1 MIRPTTTLSVSTSKS
16 SSFRSP
22 NGRLADARLSMSED
36 IGLKAWVRVSTDK
49 LQNRALSDPHRC
61 PAQGVQD

>member
-1 MIRPTTTLSVSTSKS
+1 
-16 SSFRSP
+16 
-22 NGRLADARLSMSED
+22 LSMSED

-49 LQNRALSDPHRC
+49 LQNLALSDPHRC